1 MLELKIAALAL
12 INDIAKKERISIET
26 ERNLI
31 RLDLV
36 TFTKYKIIGILIAIE
51 AAVIFLLP
59 LTPFTLVKLK
69 YLSDE

>member
-1 MLELKIAALAL
+1 MLELKIAALAF
-12 INDIAKKERISIET
+12 ISDIAKKERINIES
-26 ERNLI
+26 ERNFI

-36 TFTKYKIIGILIAIE
+36 TFTKYKITGILIAIE

>member
-1 MLELKIAALAL
+1 MLELKIAALAFMS
-12 INDIAKKERISIET
+12 DIARKERINIET

-36 TFTKYKIIGILIAIE
+36 TFTKYRIIGILIAIE
-51 AAVIFLLP
+51 AAVMFLLP